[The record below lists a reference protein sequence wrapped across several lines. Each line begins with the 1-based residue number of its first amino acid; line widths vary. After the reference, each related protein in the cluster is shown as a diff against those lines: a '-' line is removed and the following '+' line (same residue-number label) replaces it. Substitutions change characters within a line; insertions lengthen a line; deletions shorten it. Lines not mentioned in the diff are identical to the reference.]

1 MKVDIAPEEVYI
13 LANLFSGGRLE
24 APIEEFVNEAVDD
37 KLDDVLA
44 AAKGLLD
51 ERQEHSEDGVFA
63 KYPKRK
69 CTCSD

>member
-1 MKVDIAPEEVYI
+1 MKVDIAPEEAFI
-13 LANLFSGGRLE
+13 FPNMISGGRLE
-24 APIEEFVNEAVDD
+24 EPIEELVNEAVDC
-37 KLDDVLA
+37 KFDDVLA